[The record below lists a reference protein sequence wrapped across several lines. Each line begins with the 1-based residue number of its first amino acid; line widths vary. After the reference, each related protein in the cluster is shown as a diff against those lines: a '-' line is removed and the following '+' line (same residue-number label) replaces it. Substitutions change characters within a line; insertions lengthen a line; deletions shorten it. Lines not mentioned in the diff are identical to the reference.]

1 MHLYM
6 LVKLIRM
13 LHLIAIKF
21 ESISLY
27 HTFRAKQ
34 KAKRFLFL

>member
-21 ESISLY
+21 ESVSIIHLEL
-27 HTFRAKQ
+27 K
-34 KAKRFLFL
+34 KKRSDFYF